1 MLISVAG
8 FVVTA
13 TLFVVLVDRE
23 INRVRAPAVGGPH
36 RPTFGGLTVSRRAEL
51 VLWFAVVALMVP
63 RVIEL
68 LT

>member
-8 FVVTA
+8 FVVTTA
-13 TLFVVLVDRE
+13 LFVLLVDRE

-36 RPTFGGLTVSRRAEL
+36 RPTFAGITVSLRAEL
-51 VLWFAVVALMVP
+51 LLWVAVAVLMVP

>member
-8 FVVTA
+8 FLVTTA
-13 TLFVVLVDRE
+13 MFVLLVDRE
-23 INRVRAPAVGGPH
+23 INRVKAPAVGGRH
-36 RPTFGGLTVSRRAEL
+36 RPNFGGLTVGGRAEL
-51 VLWFAVVALMVP
+51 VLWVAVAALMVP